1 MSNIVLQGKNL
12 YKSFKKGSSTVNVL
26 VNFSMELKD
35 KDFVAVVG
43 PSGSGKSTLLHILGG
58 LEKPDGGEI
67 FYKDK
72 NIHSEKSF
80 IDVFRN
86 EHVGFIFQF
95 HYLLNDFNALENV
108 MMPALVMG
116 KSRTEAKK
124 DAEFLLSKVG
134 LESRTTHFPTELSG
148 GEQQRVAIARALVN
162 NPQILLADEPTGNLD
177 RENSISIFEIF
188 KQLND
193 EGLTIL
199 LVTHDNYLASM
210 TKNRLELS
218 KD

>member
-26 VNFSMELKD
+26 VNFNMELRD

-43 PSGSGKSTLLHILGG
+43 PSGSGKSTLLHLLGG
-58 LEKPDGGEI
+58 LEKPDSGEI
-67 FYKDK
+67 LYGDK
-72 NIHSEKSF
+72 NIHSERGF
-80 IDVFRN
+80 IDIFRN
-86 EHVGFIFQF
+86 EYVGFIFQF

-134 LESRTTHFPTELSG
+134 LESRITHFPTELSG
-148 GEQQRVAIARALVN
+148 GEQQRVAIARALIN

-188 KQLND
+188 KHLND

-199 LVTHDNYLASM
+199 VVTHDNYLASM

>member
-1 MSNIVLQGKNL
+1 MSDVILQGKNL
-12 YKSFKKGSSTVNVL
+12 YRSFKKGSSMVNVL
-26 VNFSMELKD
+26 VNYSMELVKG
-35 KDFVAVVG
+35 DFVAVVG

-58 LEKPDGGEI
+58 LEKPDGGEV

-80 IDVFRN
+80 IDIFRN
-86 EHVGFIFQF
+86 QDVGFIFQF

-116 KSRTEAKK
+116 KSRLEAKK
-124 DAEFLLSKVG
+124 SAEFLLSKVG
-134 LESRTTHFPTELSG
+134 LENRMTHFPTELSG

-177 RENSISIFEIF
+177 RGNSISIFEIF
-188 KQLND
+188 SQLND

-199 LVTHDNYLASM
+199 VVTHDNHLASM
-210 TKNRLELS
+210 TKNRLDLS